1 MRPKVGGVPT
11 PLREASSPPVNLST
25 LDTNMSARSG
35 LLSQDR
41 ELLLSYALFAFEEK
55 INEILLNFA
64 YNRMVNMQQSMTLV
78 LLRPYVCQWQH

>member
-1 MRPKVGGVPT
+1 
-11 PLREASSPPVNLST
+11 
-25 LDTNMSARSG
+25 MSARSE

-41 ELLLSYALFAFEEK
+41 ELLPSTRFLPLKKK

-78 LLRPYVCQWQH
+78 LLRPYTGWARKKYIEIIVSCV